1 MFNKPPLVDIVDSTS
16 DFIRALRR
24 LDETGM
30 VSSME
35 IEKLIKVVK
44 TDVSLILMNFNFD
57 GELKKIK

>member
-1 MFNKPPLVDIVDSTS
+1 MFNKPPIVDIVDSAS
-16 DFIRALRR
+16 AFVKALRR

-30 VSSME
+30 VSSKE

-57 GELKKIK
+57 GELKRQC

>member
-1 MFNKPPLVDIVDSTS
+1 MFNKPPIVDVFDSTS

-57 GELKKIK
+57 GELKRQC